1 MNTIPINVGT
11 AIGYLDLDT
20 SGFQRGFQSAL
31 KDLKDFNST
40 SEGINAKLKSLS
52 SAFKSAGSSL
62 TTGVTLPIAGAGT
75 AIVSIATQ
83 FESAMSNVQAISG
96 ATGEEF
102 EALEQKAIDLGGS
115 TAFSAQEVA
124 DAMTEM
130 AKAGWDT
137 QQILDGMSGVLDAAA
152 ASGESLATVSTI
164 VADAITGFGLEASD
178 STKVADLLT
187 QAANSGTIGIYDLG
201 ESFKYIA
208 PVANAMGLSIED
220 VTTAVSAMS
229 MAGIKGSQ
237 AGTGLRTM
245 LTNLAKPTDTVA
257 WYMDQLKISLTDTSG
272 NIKPLNQLLAEMRV
286 GFEELTEA
294 EQAEYAAGLAGKEGM
309 SALLSIM
316 TMAQSEYDALS
327 ESMYN
332 SAGVADETARVMQ
345 DNLGNKIEQL
355 GGALESLAI
364 KLGNLLIP
372 KIQELVVWLTGV
384 VEWFTSLDESTQS
397 TILTIA
403 AVAAAVGPVLLV
415 LGNLITTVS
424 TVISIVSK
432 LKAGFIA
439 LNAIMA
445 ANPISAVIL
454 LISGLATAIALL
466 YSRNEEFRNSVNRIW
481 KSIKETIGTVVEQIT
496 GFFTVTI
503 PEAVGEAIA
512 WLKTLPEEAL
522 EMGKDLIEGL
532 IEGIKEKAE
541 ALWDT
546 ITGIGE
552 DVIGGFKSIFDIH
565 SPSRVAAGIGQMLMQ
580 GLANG
585 IQTSSGDVMTA
596 ATQTANTVVNQL
608 SSILSPLKNLS
619 GFSGLTEASETNSNS
634 VTILNTA
641 YTALIALCSKLS
653 TVYSEVAA
661 QIRSVTLCLNE
672 QKVVYDTV
680 TESILSQIEAL
691 QKLRAIQGQL
701 AASASVSDANVL
713 MSSSANKTQVLSE
726 SNKSDTENKQQRGSV
741 GNTYIF
747 NSPKAVIPTVAAKL
761 LKQTAQQMAMGIK

>member
-1 MNTIPINVGT
+1 MSTIPINVGT

-31 KDLKDFNST
+31 KDLKEFNNT

-245 LTNLAKPTDTVA
+245 LTNLAKPTDTIA
-257 WYMDQLKISLTDTSG
+257 GYMDQLNISLTDASG

-286 GFEELTEA
+286 GFEGLTEA

-316 TMAQSEYDALS
+316 TMTQSEYDALS

-454 LISGLATAIALL
+454 LISGLTTAIALL

-532 IEGIKEKAE
+532 INGIKEKAE

-546 ITGIGE
+546 VTGIGE
-552 DVIGGFKSIFDIH
+552 AVIEGFKSIFDIH

-580 GLANG
+580 GLADG

-596 ATQTANTVVNQL
+596 ATQTADTVVNQL

-634 VTILNTA
+634 VIVLNTT

-661 QIRSVTLCLNE
+661 QIRSVTLYLNE
-672 QKVVYDTV
+672 QKAVYDTV

-691 QKLRAIQGQL
+691 QKLRAIQDQL

-713 MSSSANKTQVLSE
+713 MSSSANKAQVLSE
-726 SNKSDTENKQQRGSV
+726 SNKSDAENRQQSGSV

-761 LKQTAQQMAMGIK
+761 LKQTAQQIAMGIK